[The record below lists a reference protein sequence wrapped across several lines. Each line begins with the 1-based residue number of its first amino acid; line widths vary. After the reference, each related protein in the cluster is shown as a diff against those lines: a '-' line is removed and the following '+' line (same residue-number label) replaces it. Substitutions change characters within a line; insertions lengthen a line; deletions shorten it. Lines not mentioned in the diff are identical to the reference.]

1 MMSWISSCHRSH
13 EEKGRCWDKMRER
26 KGLLKDSTYVR
37 LRLAAFLS
45 VVGPGIITGT
55 ADNDAG
61 GIATY
66 SVAGAHF
73 GYQML
78 WMLIP
83 IIIMLYVTQEMGARL
98 GIVTGKGLGDLIRE
112 RFGLRFSVIIMVLV
126 FIVNFTNVLADVAG
140 IASVADIYRIPRI
153 IFVTIFA
160 IGIWYVLLKGTF
172 NFVQN
177 IFLTSSILFVCY
189 IINGFIAKPDVHAI
203 LQGSLFPSLPMDRE
217 FIFTAT
223 AMIGTT
229 LTVWGQFFV
238 QSYFVDKEVDKK
250 NLKSARLDVFLGS
263 FWVVFVAFFIFISA
277 AATLYVKGIR
287 IETAADAALAL
298 GPLLGPAAKH
308 LFAWGLLNA
317 SLLGVSVISLGTA
330 YAVTEVLGTER
341 KVNASFRDAPS
352 FYCIIGF
359 CIFVSTFL
367 IFLPQMPMIPLLIAS
382 QALNT
387 LLLPLIFVVML
398 KLINDKKL
406 MGPHVNGPIFNFIAW
421 ITIGAFT
428 LISLLMLYL
437 TFFQRSG
444 STSLPIF

>member
-1 MMSWISSCHRSH
+1 MRS
-13 EEKGRCWDKMRER
+13 R
-26 KGLLKDSTYVR
+26 KRFFNSFSYRG
-37 LRLAAFLS
+37 LRLATFLS

-78 WMLIP
+78 WILIL
-83 IIIMLYVTQEMGARL
+83 ITLMLYVTQEMGARL

-112 RFGLRFSVIIMVLV
+112 RLGLRPAVIMMGLV

-140 IASVADIYRIPRI
+140 IASVADIYHIPRV
-153 IFVTIFA
+153 IFVTIFV
-160 IGIWYVLLKGTF
+160 IVVWYVLLKGTF

-177 IFLTSSILFVCY
+177 IFLTSSVLFFCY
-189 IINGFIAKPDVHAI
+189 IINGFIAKPDVYAM
-203 LQGSLFPSLPMDRE
+203 LKGSVLPSLPIDRE

-223 AMIGTT
+223 ALIGTT

-250 NLKSARLDVFLGS
+250 NLKSARLDVFMGA
-263 FWVVFVAFFIFISA
+263 FWTDFVAYFIIISA
-277 AATLYVKGIR
+277 AATLYTTGVR
-287 IETAADAALAL
+287 IESAADAALAL
-298 GPLLGPAAKH
+298 GPLLGPFAKH

-330 YAVTEVLGTER
+330 YTLTEVLGTER
-341 KVNASFRDAPS
+341 KVNAPFREAPL

-359 CIFVSTFL
+359 CIFVSTLL
-367 IFLPQMPMIPLLIAS
+367 IFIPQLPMIPILIAS

-406 MGPHVNGPIFNFIAW
+406 MGQNVNGPVFNFIAW
-421 ITIGAFT
+421 VTIGSFT
-428 LISLLMLYL
+428 LISSLMLYL
-437 TFFQRSG
+437 TLFRG
-444 STSLPIF
+444 SSATSLPIF